1 MYLSVGRRERSRE
14 RGDTLVEVLIAI
26 AVVSLILGGA
36 YTTTNRSLQA
46 TRASE
51 ERSVALKLAE
61 SQIEQIKGLVSST
74 PSVIFS
80 AASPFCIS
88 ASTGLP
94 VTTAGLNTTT
104 GQPTGT
110 FNAACAVDAT
120 GAPTTNEPVYRLS
133 VARNTNDFILTETWT
148 DVGGRN
154 TDSMQLRYRLYD

>member
-1 MYLSVGRRERSRE
+1 MYLSVGRRKQSRE

-61 SQIEQIKGLVSST
+61 SQIEQIKGLVASAPST
-74 PSVIFS
+74 IFL

-88 ASTGLP
+88 AGLP

-133 VARNTNDFILTETWT
+133 VARNTNDFVLTETWT

-154 TDSMQLRYRLYD
+154 ADSMQLRYRLYD